1 MRGDAEGGGDDND
14 GEGEQQAVQQI
25 FFLTDFGVHFAAPFI
40 AGSKSQKTK
49 PSRWTISPV
58 RTEMGQRKTGPS
70 KTNVWNSPFSPQGS
84 APGGRSRKKE
94 SSSSR
99 PTKLGARTL
108 GSMQAA
114 MARKRCSWKK
124 RMSSRVSRFQMGKRA
139 VMPMRARLFSRQARR
154 SSRKMSPNATLRTP

>member
-1 MRGDAEGGGDDND
+1 MRGDAECSSEDND
-14 GEGEQQAVQQI
+14 GEGEQQTVKQI
-25 FFLTDFGVHFAAPFI
+25 FFLRKFGVHFAAPFI

-139 VMPMRARLFSRQARR
+139 VID
-154 SSRKMSPNATLRTP
+154 RKTHV